1 MKMIGRQ
8 RMKSKKVVESL
19 KEVLGKVRIELSRL
33 DPYAVHTVEEYKG
46 VLINID
52 RVLEEYET

>member
-1 MKMIGRQ
+1 
-8 RMKSKKVVESL
+8 MKSKKVVESL